1 MGSILVSTL
10 VSSGK
15 FLATMIPVFFAGVV
29 VAEVL
34 VALGWIDRIAWIT
47 RPLTS
52 LGHLKKECGASFL
65 TAFFSPAAGNA
76 MLVRHHAAGLI
87 DRRELLIAA
96 MVNTFPGIVMHW
108 RTMLPMALPLIGVWA
123 LVYYGLLVLAG
134 LIKTMLALLVGRFVL
149 KPVDAH
155 ALADD
160 PVKRERRS
168 MSWELVKESLTKSRN
183 MLSRMVRTTV
193 PVTAVMFLLIH
204 VGAFEHLDQGLAF
217 LTAFVPFP
225 PEALSIVATRLG
237 SNIGAFTVAGSLLY
251 AGRITGQDVVLAL
264 LVGNLLASGINLRY
278 LVPYYFG
285 IFGTGMGIQVL
296 AISTGLRMAIMLGLI
311 GVLFKLW
318 G

>member
-1 MGSILVSTL
+1 MGFILVSAL

-15 FLATMIPVFFAGVV
+15 FLAAMIPVFAVGVFA
-29 VAEVL
+29 AEVL

-47 RPLTS
+47 RPLTA

-76 MLVRHHAAGLI
+76 MLVRHHEAGLI

-123 LVYYGLLVLAG
+123 LVYYGFLVLVG
-134 LIKTMLALLVGRFVL
+134 FIKTMVALLVGRFVL
-149 KPVDAH
+149 KPIDAD
-155 ALADD
+155 ASGND
-160 PVKRERRS
+160 PEKIERRS
-168 MSWELVKESLTKSRN
+168 LSWELVKGSIKKSRGI
-183 MLSRMVRTTV
+183 LFRMARTTV
-193 PVTAVMFLLIH
+193 PVTLVMFLLIH
-204 VGAFEHLDQGLAF
+204 AGAFERLNRGLAF
-217 LTAFVPFP
+217 LTVFVPLS
-225 PEALSIVATRLG
+225 PEAFSIVATRLG

-251 AGRITGQDVVLAL
+251 AGRIIGQDVVLSL
-264 LVGNLLASGINLRY
+264 LIGNLLASGINLRY

-285 IFGTGMGIQVL
+285 IFGPGMGIQVL
-296 AISTGLRMAIMLGLI
+296 TISTGLRMAIMLGLI
-311 GVLFKLW
+311 GVLFKFW